1 MNTAIRN
8 AMPEDRLAAG
18 ASDPARSTWSST
30 ETFLAMLIDEV
41 RQLEWMYAQSHS
53 DSQIS
58 RPTPIRRPGTGRR
71 KLRAIPLEVAQRLDP
86 RLRGMSAAE
95 AQEFLSRTT
104 GAN

>member
-8 AMPEDRLAAG
+8 AMPEDRLAASAG
-18 ASDPARSTWSST
+18 DSARSSWSSV
-30 ETFLAMLIDEV
+30 ETFLAMLVDEI
-41 RQLEWMYAQSHS
+41 RQLEWMYAQAHS
-53 DSQIS
+53 DQPIQ

-71 KLRAIPLEVAQRLDP
+71 KLHAIPLDVAQRLDP

-95 AQEFLSRTT
+95 AQEFLSRMT

>member
-8 AMPEDRLAAG
+8 AMPEEKLAAG
-18 ASDPARSTWSST
+18 ASDPAQSRWSST
-30 ETFLAMLIDEV
+30 ETFLAMLIDEI
-41 RQLEWMYAQSHS
+41 RQLEWMYAQAHS
-53 DSQIS
+53 DSPIK
-58 RPTPIRRPGTGRR
+58 RPTPIRRPGAGKR

-95 AQEFLSRTT
+95 AQEFLSRMT